1 MLEDRLLTW
10 RFKHGSAE
18 AFERIYVKYKD
29 DLLRLAVVLLPD
41 VHAAE
46 DVVHDVF
53 VHLAQERAGIRIA
66 GNLKSFLV
74 VSVVNRA
81 RNYRRGEKRLETRAL
96 CRDAE
101 SCVSAQPGAPDP
113 EPWAILSEELQLLR
127 EAMAQLPDEQR
138 EAVALHEGAGMT
150 FPEIARLQSVP
161 VNTVQG
167 RCRYGLNKLRSLL
180 NSEGK
185 E

>member
-41 VHAAE
+41 VHTAE

-53 VHLAQERAGIRIA
+53 VHVAQSRAEIRVA
-66 GNLKSFLV
+66 GNLKSFLA

-81 RNYRRGEKRLETRAL
+81 RNHRRGEKRRDDRAAGKAG
-96 CRDAE
+96 C
-101 SCVSAQPGAPDP
+101 AQRTAPEP
-113 EPWAILSEELQLLR
+113 EPWAILSEELQRLS
-127 EAMAQLPDEQR
+127 EAMVQLPDEQR
-138 EAVALHEGAGMT
+138 EAVALHEGMGTT
-150 FPEIARLQSVP
+150 FPEIARIQNVP

-180 NSEGK
+180 NSEDK
-185 E
+185 K

>member
-18 AFERIYVKYKD
+18 AFERIYAKYKD

-53 VHLAQERAGIRIA
+53 VHVAQERAAIRVA
-66 GNLKSFLV
+66 GNLKSFLA

-81 RNYRRGEKRLETRAL
+81 RNYRRGEKRRDDRAASTADCIHVDPLE
-96 CRDAE
+96 
-101 SCVSAQPGAPDP
+101 P
-113 EPWAILSEELQLLR
+113 EPWAILSEELHRLSC
-127 EAMAQLPDEQR
+127 AMAQLPEEQR
-138 EAVALHEGAGMT
+138 EAVALHEGTGMT
-150 FPEIARLQSVP
+150 FPEIARLQSVS

-180 NSEGK
+180 NSEDK

>member
-10 RFKHGSAE
+10 RFKRGSAE
-18 AFERIYVKYKD
+18 AFERIYVKYRD

-53 VHLAQERAGIRIA
+53 VHVAQERAGIRVA
-66 GNLKSFLV
+66 GNLKSFLAV
-74 VSVVNRA
+74 AVVNRA
-81 RNYRRGEKRLETRAL
+81 RNYRRGEKRLESRGAAKEG
-96 CRDAE
+96 C
-101 SCVSAQPGAPDP
+101 AQPSVPEP
-113 EPWAILSEELQLLR
+113 EPWAILSEELQLLH

-180 NSEGK
+180 NSEVTV
-185 E
+185 

>member
-53 VHLAQERAGIRIA
+53 VHVVQSRADIRVA
-66 GNLKSFLV
+66 GNLKSFLA

-81 RNYRRGEKRLETRAL
+81 RNYRRGEKRLESRAA
-96 CRDAE
+96 CNAG
-101 SCVSAQPGAPDP
+101 CAQPTASEP
-113 EPWAILSEELQLLR
+113 EPWAILSEELQRLS
-127 EAMAQLPDEQR
+127 EAMAQLPGEQR
-138 EAVALHEGAGMT
+138 EAVALHEGTGMT
-150 FPEIARLQSVP
+150 FPEIARIQNVS

-180 NSEGK
+180 NSEVTV
-185 E
+185 